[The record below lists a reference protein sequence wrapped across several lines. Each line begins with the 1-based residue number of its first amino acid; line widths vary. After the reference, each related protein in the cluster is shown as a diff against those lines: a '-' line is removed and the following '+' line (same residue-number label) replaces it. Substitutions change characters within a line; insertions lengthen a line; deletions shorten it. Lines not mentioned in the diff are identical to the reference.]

1 MQIGTRD
8 LQFTIKQ
15 ARNIVFL
22 KWGGGGGKLIQKISQ
37 AEKIS
42 ELIFKILIRGGRG
55 LAYIFNFNI
64 AHFQIYYILKNGG
77 GATV

>member
-1 MQIGTRD
+1 MQRHRSAG
-8 LQFTIKQ
+8 
-15 ARNIVFL
+15 
-22 KWGGGGGKLIQKISQ
+22 IQKISQ

-77 GATV
+77 GGQLYDNWFI